1 MLFLSQL
8 VILGL
13 LTGFVFAD
21 ARKHFGLKFGTQV
34 GDHVLIN
41 LDMHPLQEEL
51 SVCSWIKRIPHSAQW
66 PYWFTYASPSIQYEI
81 MIRDDGVYWIFNQRA
96 DFMSS
101 VTSPDNEWRHHCVT
115 WSSSSSQFRVY
126 YEGKLI
132 GRLNTPADRKPG
144 LSGNIALGNI
154 VQTNGQV
161 TSAHHNFG
169 GEMFKLNVFNK
180 VLEESEVKLM
190 KGNGLCSDYEDQF
203 GLKS

>member
-1 MLFLSQL
+1 
-8 VILGL
+8 
-13 LTGFVFAD
+13 
-21 ARKHFGLKFGTQV
+21 
-34 GDHVLIN
+34 
-41 LDMHPLQEEL
+41 
-51 SVCSWIKRIPHSAQW
+51 
-66 PYWFTYASPSIQYEI
+66 

-115 WSSSSSQFRVY
+115 WSSSSSQFQVY

-132 GRLNTPADRKPG
+132 GRVNTPAGRNLG

-203 GLKS
+203 GLKRYIR